1 MLASQEVINAK
12 DKEIIGFKAE
22 VKALSESKAEL
33 RALLVSSFFRV
44 WWTYATYTTRVAEA
58 KEAVVEKDRE
68 LRARDS

>member
-44 WWTYATYTTRVAEA
+44 WWTYATHTTRVAEA
-58 KEAVVEKDRE
+58 KNAVTEKDRE
-68 LRARDS
+68 LRDRDS

>member
-1 MLASQEVINAK
+1 MLASLEVINAK
-12 DKEIIGFKAE
+12 DKEIIGFKAK

-44 WWTYATYTTRVAEA
+44 WWTYATHTIRVAEA
-58 KEAVVEKDRE
+58 KKAVVEKDRE